1 MAVFDLNNQ
10 YDVQKFKAKVQEL
23 LHRGGGVEL
32 KRVYGIRSNQ
42 QNRYL
47 HLLLGFFASEF
58 GLSLDEVK
66 IDYFKRK
73 VNADIFVREQVNRK
87 GRSVKYLRSSSQL
100 DRQEMTTAIERFR
113 NWSASV
119 AGLYLPSANEQE
131 ALLWVQKQIE
141 QDREYLYESTVTEE

>member
-1 MAVFDLNNQ
+1 MVYDLNNP
-10 YDVQKFKAKVQEL
+10 YDADKFRKRVAEL
-23 LHRGGGVEL
+23 LHRGVGVEL
-32 KRVYGIRSNQ
+32 RRIHQQRTMA

-47 HLLLGFFASEF
+47 HMLLGYFASEF

-66 IDYFKRK
+66 VDYFKRM
-73 VNADIFVREQVNRK
+73 VNADIFKAKRVNRK
-87 GRSVKYLRSSSQL
+87 GRQVGYLRSTAEL
-100 DRQEMTTAIERFR
+100 DTGEMTTAIDRFR

-141 QDREYLYESTVTEE
+141 SDKDYLYETETETI

>member
-1 MAVFDLNNQ
+1 MVYDLNNP
-10 YDVQKFKAKVQEL
+10 YDADKFRKRVAEL

-32 KRVYGIRSNQ
+32 RRIHQQRTMA

-47 HLLLGFFASEF
+47 HLLLGYFASEF

-66 IDYFKRK
+66 VDYFKRT
-73 VNADIFVREQVNRK
+73 VNADIFKAKRVNRK
-87 GRSVKYLRSSSQL
+87 GRQVGYLRSTAEL
-100 DRQEMTTAIERFR
+100 DTGEMTTAIERFR

-141 QDREYLYESTVTEE
+141 SDKDYLYETETETI

>member
-1 MAVFDLNNQ
+1 MVYDLNNP
-10 YDVQKFKAKVQEL
+10 YDADKFRKRVAEL

-32 KRVYGIRSNQ
+32 RRIHQQRTMA

-47 HLLLGFFASEF
+47 HLILGYFASEF
-58 GLSLDEVK
+58 GLSMDEVK
-66 IDYFKRK
+66 VDYFKRT
-73 VNADIFVREQVNRK
+73 VNADIFKAKRVNRK
-87 GRSVKYLRSSSQL
+87 GREVGYLRSTAEL
-100 DRQEMTTAIERFR
+100 DTGEMTTAIDRFR

-141 QDREYLYESTVTEE
+141 SDKDYLYETETETI

>member
-1 MAVFDLNNQ
+1 MVYDLNNP
-10 YDVQKFKAKVQEL
+10 YDADKFRKRVAEL

-32 KRVYGIRSNQ
+32 RRIHQQRTMA

-47 HLLLGFFASEF
+47 HLILGYFASEF
-58 GLSLDEVK
+58 GLSMDEVK
-66 IDYFKRK
+66 VDYFKRT
-73 VNADIFVREQVNRK
+73 VNADIFKAKRVNRK
-87 GRSVKYLRSSSQL
+87 GREVGYLRSTAEL
-100 DRQEMTTAIERFR
+100 DTGEMTTAIERFR

-141 QDREYLYESTVTEE
+141 NDKDYLYETETETI

>member
-1 MAVFDLNNQ
+1 MVYDLNNP
-10 YDVQKFKAKVQEL
+10 YDADKFRKRVAEL

-32 KRVYGIRSNQ
+32 RRIHQQRTMA

-47 HLLLGFFASEF
+47 HLILGYFASEF
-58 GLSLDEVK
+58 GLSMDEVK
-66 IDYFKRK
+66 VDYFKRT
-73 VNADIFVREQVNRK
+73 VNADIFKAKRVNRK
-87 GRSVKYLRSSSQL
+87 GREVGYLRSTAEL
-100 DRQEMTTAIERFR
+100 DTGEMTTAIERFR

-141 QDREYLYESTVTEE
+141 SDKDYLYETETETI

>member
-1 MAVFDLNNQ
+1 MAVYDLNNQ
-10 YDVQKFKAKVQEL
+10 YDVQKFRQKVQEL

-32 KRVYGIRSNQ
+32 KRVYQLRSNQ
-42 QNRYL
+42 QNKFL

-73 VNADIFVREQVNRK
+73 VNADIFCAKRLNRK
-87 GRSVKYLRSSSQL
+87 GREVSYLRSTAEL
-100 DRQEMTTAIERFR
+100 DRAEMTLAIERFR

-119 AGLYLPSANEQE
+119 AGLYLPSAHEQE

-141 QDREYLYESTVTEE
+141 QDREYIYESETKEE

>member
-1 MAVFDLNNQ
+1 MAIYDLNNQ

-32 KRVYGIRSNQ
+32 KRVYAVRSNQ

-47 HLLLGFFASEF
+47 HLLLGFFGSEF

-66 IDYFKRK
+66 VDYFKRK
-73 VNADIFVREQVNRK
+73 VNADIFVREQMNKK
-87 GRSVKYLRSSSQL
+87 GKMVKYLRSSAEL
-100 DRQEMTTAIERFR
+100 DKQEMTTAIERFR
-113 NWSASV
+113 NWSSSV
-119 AGLYLPSANEQE
+119 AGLYLPSANEKE

-141 QDREYLYESTVTEE
+141 QDKEYLYESTAAEV

>member
-1 MAVFDLNNQ
+1 MVYDLNNP
-10 YDVQKFKAKVQEL
+10 YDADKFRKRVAEL

-32 KRVYGIRSNQ
+32 RRIHQQRTMA

-47 HLLLGFFASEF
+47 HLILGYFASEF
-58 GLSLDEVK
+58 GLSMDEVK
-66 IDYFKRK
+66 IDYFKRT
-73 VNADIFVREQVNRK
+73 VNADIFKAKRVNRK
-87 GRSVKYLRSSSQL
+87 GRQVGYLRSTAEL
-100 DRQEMTTAIERFR
+100 DTGEMTTAIERFR

-141 QDREYLYESTVTEE
+141 SDKDYLYETETETI

>member
-1 MAVFDLNNQ
+1 MAIYDLNNQ

-32 KRVYGIRSNQ
+32 KRVYAVRSNQ

-47 HLLLGFFASEF
+47 HLLLGFFGSEF

-66 IDYFKRK
+66 VDYFKRK
-73 VNADIFVREQVNRK
+73 VNADIFVREQMNKK
-87 GRSVKYLRSSSQL
+87 GKMVKYLRSSAEL
-100 DRQEMTTAIERFR
+100 DKQEMTTAIERFR
-113 NWSASV
+113 NWSSSV

-141 QDREYLYESTVTEE
+141 QDKEYLYESTAAEV

>member
-1 MAVFDLNNQ
+1 MIFNLDNGYEAER
-10 YDVQKFKAKVQEL
+10 FKAKAEEL
-23 LHRGGGVEL
+23 LRRGCAVEL
-32 KRVYGIRSNQ
+32 RRIHQQRTMA

-47 HLLLGFFASEF
+47 HLILGYFASEF

-66 IDYFKRK
+66 VDYFKRT
-73 VNADIFVREQVNRK
+73 VNADIFKAKRVNRK
-87 GRSVKYLRSSSQL
+87 GREVGYLRSTAEL
-100 DRQEMTTAIERFR
+100 DTGEMTTAIERFR

-141 QDREYLYESTVTEE
+141 SDKDYLYETETETI